1 MRLIPKIIWLL
12 SKHCRNQFLVVALLS
27 LFTQLFFAV
36 LIHLLQ
42 TNDWKS
48 HEIFSALAT
57 EQHSLTLV
65 ALSPIGWCRQKVRRA
80 SCMRGK

>member
-12 SKHCRNQFLVVALLS
+12 SKHCRNQFLVVALS

-42 TNDWKS
+42 TNDRKS

-65 ALSPIGWCRQKVRRA
+65 ALSPIGW
-80 SCMRGK
+80 